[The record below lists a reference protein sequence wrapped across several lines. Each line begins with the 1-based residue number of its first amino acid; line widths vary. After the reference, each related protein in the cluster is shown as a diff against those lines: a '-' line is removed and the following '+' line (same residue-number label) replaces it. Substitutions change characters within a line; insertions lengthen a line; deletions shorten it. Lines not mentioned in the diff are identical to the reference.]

1 MKRILIVDDDPEF
14 RDSIA
19 TLLEAKGY
27 RVEQAEESE
36 TGFAMAVKTPPD
48 LFILDVM
55 MTRTTEGF
63 DLARKLKHEPRT
75 AKIPAIMISG
85 IRHEMSLPFQIEPN
99 DDWLPVVAFLEK
111 PVKPDAL
118 LSAVEK
124 QIGV

>member
-14 RDSIA
+14 RDAIA

-27 RVEQAEESE
+27 GVEQAADGEE
-36 TGFAMAVKTPPD
+36 GFAKAVRNPPN

-63 DLARKLKHEPRT
+63 DLARKLKAEPKT

-85 IRHEMSLPFQIEPN
+85 IRNEMSLPFKLEPN
-99 DDWLPVVAFLEK
+99 SDWLPVAAFLEK
-111 PVKPDAL
+111 PVKPEAL
-118 LSAVEK
+118 LKAVSG
-124 QIGV
+124 QLD